1 MFFSGELLAS
11 WKLWRDTSYSGCTK
25 LSPSLP
31 IVISARNIV
40 LWNTASIPYPGS
52 TWSKTC
58 SVLGDKKNP
67 LQYNS
72 IQIQFRFTSD
82 PVQNQL
88 RFRFSIQTSL
98 SIGRLQLITTT
109 LVDLNYCWQYEP
121 MTELCAGGIYLVA
134 P

>member
-1 MFFSGELLAS
+1 MENIADLYLVYDWLFSLECGSIGWDSTIISSGDRSFQASELAGGSTLGTCVVKTLGTISMFFSGELLAS

-58 SVLGDKKNP
+58 SVLGDKKK
-67 LQYNS
+67 
-72 IQIQFRFTSD
+72 
-82 PVQNQL
+82 
-88 RFRFSIQTSL
+88 
-98 SIGRLQLITTT
+98 
-109 LVDLNYCWQYEP
+109 
-121 MTELCAGGIYLVA
+121 
-134 P
+134 